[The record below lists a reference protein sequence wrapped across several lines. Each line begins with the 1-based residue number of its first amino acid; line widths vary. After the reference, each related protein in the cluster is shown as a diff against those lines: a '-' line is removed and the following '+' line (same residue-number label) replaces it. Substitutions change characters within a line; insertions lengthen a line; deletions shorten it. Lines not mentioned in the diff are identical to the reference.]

1 MTMIPILIPIPT
13 KNGII
18 TSLISTDQV
27 EQGVE
32 RRQGRQGPHPGQ
44 VRLRRPGRGQE
55 VPQAQLEE
63 ACEYESNE

>member
-1 MTMIPILIPIPT
+1 MKTQPIQNLQP
-13 KNGII
+13 
-18 TSLISTDQV
+18 ISTDQV

-55 VPQAQLEE
+55 VPQAKLEE
-63 ACEYESNE
+63 ACEYEI

>member
-1 MTMIPILIPIPT
+1 MSFL
-13 KNGII
+13 
-18 TSLISTDQV
+18 LTDQV

-32 RRQGRQGPHPGQ
+32 RRQGREGPDPGQ

-63 ACEYESNE
+63 EREFIIYF